1 MSQNQLYN
9 YFILLSVSLSFL
21 FSKPIKPNGNEQM
34 YKLSGISNKETRSYY
49 LLDDNGLSYSKL
61 LRLGEKGNKMILKVI
76 ARSSIAPNSNSRK
89 SFGYK
94 LIIKKG
100 KKTLLSKELKYN
112 KKSSNVLSLTDK
124 KGFHFTQ
131 ASFWIEEIV
140 LSKDLKILI
149 KPLKGSSDIVVRLTM
164 EDSNIRENK
173 DGRISTLDRQQN
185 LDIEFLS
192 NNGKTVLS
200 ENWTL
205 LENEETQ
212 KFKVKGPR
220 VIRVLT
226 RSIIDDS
233 DSPFYSM
240 SFYEDEKWIF
250 DYMFNRELSN
260 QNAKIINSKSFSSSK
275 LSKFNSFYFNVPIG
289 VHYYALKIPE
299 SSLSNQIIFRIE
311 EYDIKEK

>member
-1 MSQNQLYN
+1 
-9 YFILLSVSLSFL
+9 
-21 FSKPIKPNGNEQM
+21 
-34 YKLSGISNKETRSYY
+34 
-49 LLDDNGLSYSKL
+49 
-61 LRLGEKGNKMILKVI
+61 MILKVI

-131 ASFWIEEIV
+131 ASFWIEEII

-173 DGRISTLDRQQN
+173 DGRIATLDRQQN

-192 NNGKTVLS
+192 NNGKTILS

-250 DYMFNRELSN
+250 DYIKRRE
-260 QNAKIINSKSFSSSK
+260 
-275 LSKFNSFYFNVPIG
+275 
-289 VHYYALKIPE
+289 
-299 SSLSNQIIFRIE
+299 
-311 EYDIKEK
+311 D